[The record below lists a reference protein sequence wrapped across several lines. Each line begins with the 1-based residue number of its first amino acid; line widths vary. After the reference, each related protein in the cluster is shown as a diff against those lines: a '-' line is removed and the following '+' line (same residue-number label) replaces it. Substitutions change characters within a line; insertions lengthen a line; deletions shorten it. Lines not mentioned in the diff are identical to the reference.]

1 MPRPLR
7 ALAAAALAAL
17 APHIALA
24 LDPDD
29 IIRAEKI
36 LRTVVDLTS
45 KHQLAATDLK
55 APEPLT
61 DKSGA
66 FFAPFKADG
75 TLTEWANKALSA
87 QVGAA
92 LGAKA
97 GEKATG
103 LLASKV
109 PLGGLLSGAA
119 KKKGKELGA
128 VAALGGED
136 FIKES
141 SELSFNSL
149 DELAVYMHAKHAG
162 SSGYAQALATTI
174 AIYPDL
180 EKGYNVAIKKA
191 VDLAAKQKKSS

>member
-1 MPRPLR
+1 MLRPLR
-7 ALAAAALAAL
+7 ALAVAALAAFVPHVSL
-17 APHIALA
+17 AVAA
-24 LDPDD
+24 DD
-29 IIRAEKI
+29 ILRAEKI
-36 LRTVVDLTS
+36 LRTVVDLTTKS
-45 KHQLAATDLK
+45 KIDAADLQ
-55 APEPLT
+55 APEPLA
-61 DKSGA
+61 DKSGK

-103 LLASKV
+103 MLASKV

-128 VAALGGED
+128 IAALGGED
-136 FIKES
+136 FIKETS
-141 SELSFNSL
+141 DLSFNSL
-149 DELAVYMHAKHAG
+149 DDLAVYMHAKHAG

-174 AIYPDL
+174 AIYPSL
-180 EKGYNVAIKKA
+180 EKGYDTAIKKA
-191 VDLAAKQKKSS
+191 VEFAKQKKSS